1 MNPMP
6 AAVTVSTGAM
16 VLRVVLALALVLG
29 VFAAVLFLY
38 RRAARGSAMP
48 RRGQRIEI
56 LAQRSVGTR
65 TSLALVRVAG
75 EATLI
80 GITPQQITSLGS
92 VSLETDEEAMRVL
105 LGASPEGQASSPK
118 PAVPSLPVTPRADP
132 GLPGSHARAIREQLP
147 AIRSLPDDDR
157 FAHALQ
163 RELARVRVR
172 LAAQGEPAD
181 GAQAA
186 ARVEA

>member
-29 VFAAVLFLY
+29 IFAAVLFLY
-38 RRAARGSAMP
+38 RRAARGSATP

-56 LAQRSVGTR
+56 LAQRSVGAR

-92 VSLETDEEAMRVL
+92 VPLETDEEAMRVL
-105 LGASPEGQASSPK
+105 VGASPEGRAASPK
-118 PAVPSLPVTPRADP
+118 PVASARPVLPHPIP
-132 GLPGSHARAIREQLP
+132 GLPGSQARAIQEPLP

-172 LAAQGEPAD
+172 LTAQGEPAD
-181 GAQAA
+181 GARTS